1 MMSKQVR
8 QLLRENNE
16 MEKLL
21 SEDGRSVMTDIVVYL
36 RCADISDI
44 DQEQVRRDIMQML
57 IDGKARGMSPYE
69 VIGED
74 YRVFCDNI
82 LVEIPR
88 LGRKEKMLAV
98 VRDTLLGMTVLIVIW
113 CCKCVLDYLAGG
125 EKAPAFPVTAG
136 NLIAAVLI
144 LAAANIIILYLAH
157 DPFNHSRARNVRC
170 TVLILLL
177 AVLSIC
183 SNILV
188 TVELFR
194 IHLGAAAAAA
204 VILYVVYRIAD
215 RYADTF

>member
-1 MMSKQVR
+1 MSKQVR
-8 QLLRENNE
+8 RLLRENNE

-36 RCADISDI
+36 RGADIRDI
-44 DQEQVRRDIMQML
+44 DQEQVRQDIMHML
-57 IDGKARGMSPYE
+57 IDGEARGMSPDE
-69 VIGED
+69 VVGED

-82 LVEIPR
+82 LAEIPH
-88 LGRKEKMLAV
+88 LGLRQKMLAAA
-98 VRDTLLGMTVLIVIW
+98 RDTLLGMTVLIVIW
-113 CCKCVLDYLAGG
+113 CCNCILDYLTGG
-125 EKAPAFPVTAG
+125 GTLVFPVTAG

-157 DPFNHSRARNVRC
+157 DPFDHSRARNVRC

-177 AVLSIC
+177 AALSIC

-194 IHLGAAAAAA
+194 IHLGTVAAAV
-204 VILYVVYRIAD
+204 VILYVAYRMAD
-215 RYADTF
+215 RCADTF